1 MRIGIISDVHG
12 NLESLNASLLFLKD
26 KIDSYV
32 VLGDTVGYGP
42 DPEECIE
49 IVKEKAGIVLKG
61 NHEEGIITGD
71 LTAFN
76 DNARVSLEWTK
87 KRLSEGSLTFIK
99 NLKEKEEMDN
109 ILLVHASISQ
119 PLFKYILGEKDVK
132 EEFPLL
138 DKQVCFIGHTHI
150 PAGYKQKREGD
161 RIEIIPP
168 DFSGKMEIEIMPDYR
183 YIINVGSTGQ
193 PRDGFPFACVSI
205 YDTEKGAFTLYRI
218 EYPVEETRKK
228 IIEKGLPSIL
238 ARRVV
243 QGI

>member
-12 NLESLNASLLFLKD
+12 NLEALNSTFLFLKNN
-26 KIDSYV
+26 IDFCI

-49 IVKEKAGIVLKG
+49 IVKEKAEIIIKG

-76 DNARVSLEWTK
+76 DAARVSLEWTK
-87 KRLSEGSLTFIK
+87 TSLSADSLTFIK

-109 ILLVHASISQ
+109 TLFVHASISR
-119 PLFKYILGEKDVK
+119 PLFKYILGKREAK

-138 DKQVCFIGHTHI
+138 DKHICFIGHTHI
-150 PAGYKQKREGD
+150 PAGYKKEQDGD
-161 RIEIIPP
+161 RIEVIPP

-193 PRDGFPFACVSI
+193 PRDGFPFACASI
-205 YDTEKGAFTLYRI
+205 YDTGKGVFSLYRI

-238 ARRVV
+238 ARRVG